1 DPGQLALALEQ
12 ADLRLFEESGEWL
25 LTLLEPPPG
34 PPPGSPPGPP
44 GPTTKGAPTAPVAA
58 GRPPGKS

>member
-1 DPGQLALALEQ
+1 LALEQ

-34 PPPGSPPGPP
+34 PPP
-44 GPTTKGAPTAPVAA
+44 TGAPTAPVAA
-58 GRPPGKS
+58 GRLPGKS